1 LHFLARRNAFR
12 FHVSDKLID
21 PRIAMQALDV
31 GINLRLSRTPSR
43 VSGILECSRSIR
55 LVVVGLVM
63 GQIFRISMRGPKA

>member
-43 VSGILECSRSIR
+43 VSGILGMQSVYT
-55 LVVVGLVM
+55 LG
-63 GQIFRISMRGPKA
+63 RGWFGHGSNLPHPHARP